1 MDGPLPWFVYWVAM
15 KYAVR
20 SLLLSVFAVAAL
32 SCDKATP
39 TAPSGSILSISA
51 NPRQITVN
59 GASTISIVGRRSN
72 GSPLAEGTEIRL
84 SANIGTIDSLVTLDR
99 NGEASAILRGDG
111 RVGVATVTATTGTL
125 SGGGSGGSGG
135 SGGAGG
141 AGGSGGSGGSSG
153 GGGSTTGLLTASID
167 VEVGSSAR
175 TITLQ
180 ATPTNI
186 PIGETT
192 RVNLFSLVR
201 DARGLP
207 LAGAN
212 VNFLTEF
219 GTLASG
225 GRLVQT
231 NAQGEA
237 RDTLTVRRDDLESE
251 PASITV
257 TAQTAGSDG
266 ALVSATFDIQVR
278 TDRLEVSFTFDPGES
293 EFDVDFDSA
302 VSGGSGSFDFSWDF
316 GDGSSSSAQDPSHTY
331 SPGNYRV
338 TLTVTDR
345 QTQLSDTARANIV
358 IPLDEGGSSE

>member
-1 MDGPLPWFVYWVAM
+1 MDGPLPAFVYCIAM
-15 KYAVR
+15 KHVGR

-51 NPRQITVN
+51 NPRQISVSGT
-59 GASTISIVGRRSN
+59 STISIVGRRSN

-84 SANIGTIDSLVTLDR
+84 AANIGTVDQLVTLDR
-99 NGEASAILRGDG
+99 NGEATAILRGDG
-111 RVGVATVTATTGTL
+111 RIGVATVTATTGTL

-141 AGGSGGSGGSSG
+141 AGGSGGSGGGG
-153 GGGSTTGLLTASID
+153 GGGSTTGILTASVD

-186 PIGETT
+186 PTGQTT
-192 RVNLFSLVR
+192 RVNLFALVR

-207 LAGAN
+207 LSGAN

-225 GRLVQT
+225 GRLTPT
-231 NAQGEA
+231 NAQGEV
-237 RDTLTVRRDDLESE
+237 RDTLTVRSSDLESE
-251 PASITV
+251 PPSITV
-257 TAQTAGSDG
+257 TAQTTDSAG
-266 ALVSATFDIQVR
+266 ALVSTTFDIEVR
-278 TDRLEVSFTFDPGES
+278 TSRLDASFSFEPGGS
-293 EFDVDFDSA
+293 EFDVDFDST

-345 QTQLSDTARANIV
+345 QTQLSDTARANITV
-358 IPLDEGGSSE
+358 PLDEGGSSD